1 MKKYFKSIALTAVA
15 LMFFACTDE
24 NDESTGSKADSFVTT
39 PAPDYGQTTSWFQTG
54 KEINP
59 QLADVFYL
67 IPTSG
72 ADWVNEDGKVCHFFD
87 INKPE
92 HRELMNTRFNMGH
105 NIFGDSVNFFS
116 PYYREI
122 TLEVWAGGNDS
133 VNKYYP
139 TTYSDVKAAFDY
151 YMENW
156 NDGRDFVLAG
166 FSQGA
171 KGVKEL
177 VKNMTDEQFSRMK
190 AAYVIGFPV
199 LQEDLDATER
209 FKGATGADDL
219 GVTISFNSADDEDG
233 IGPLFHNSTMII
245 NPVNWSTGS
254 DTVQV
259 NDTVRNYISHE
270 HMTIFVDGVDP
281 NSVFSEATAPLFPL
295 GNYHLLELPLYGK
308 YLREN
313 MKLRLYKK

>member
-1 MKKYFKSIALTAVA
+1 MKKYFRLIAFTAIALT
-15 LMFFACTDE
+15 FGACEEDNNE
-24 NDESTGSKADSFVTT
+24 GAGNEAKSFIT
-39 PAPDYGQTTSWFQTG
+39 PPKPDYAEGTSWFQTG
-54 KEINP
+54 KEIDS

-72 ADWVNEDGKVCHFFD
+72 SDWVNEDGKVCHFFD
-87 INKPE
+87 VNKPE
-92 HRELMNTRFNMGH
+92 HRELMDTRFSMGY

-139 TTYSDVKAAFDY
+139 TTYSDVKAAFDH
-151 YMENW
+151 YMEKW
-156 NDGRDFVLAG
+156 NGGRNFVLAG

-177 VKNMTDEQFSRMK
+177 IKNMTDEQFSRMK

-199 LQEDLDATER
+199 WQEDLDATER

-219 GVTISFNSADDEDG
+219 GVTISFNSADNEDG

-245 NPVNWSTGS
+245 NPVNWSTGT

-259 NDTVRNYISHE
+259 NDTVQNYINRE
-270 HMTIFVDGVDP
+270 NMTLFVDGVDP
-281 NSVFSEATAPLFPL
+281 ASVFNETAAALFPL